1 LKTRLCRN
9 IQETEKAQ
17 SRNRIETEEIFLKK
31 VRKQGKDREETEQK
45 RAGTD
50 QI

>member
-1 LKTRLCRN
+1 MKTRLYRN

-31 VRKQGKDREETEQK
+31 EQKQGKDREETEQK